1 MSKHL
6 TSQRYVFKIHSSRLR
21 RAKWNLQLTI
31 NQARENKE
39 LIALSESQMM
49 RFIDELNG
57 IINPELHI
65 SDIKSQIKKLKF
77 EKNLAVSRPK
87 IKKLYAELDKYQFK
101 KDYVC
106 VVIDKNKDYQ
116 TIYKNGFKINGI
128 TYRRLLGT
136 TGGVKNNTIVFVNE
150 KLLPELK
157 KRIDNGRDLTKQ
169 FTPAKLEAYNALV
182 CSSSTPVSMPHGV
195 IVVHDCI
202 THFKSDVIE
211 LDDTGLEQ
219 PSMKY
224 IKNKDVE
231 LIDSDGYGLAMPEL
245 MERWGSEI
253 GEDFLLPG
261 CVIRNSFCKGAVF
274 PVDFQKFA
282 DDNNVSTVTDVWG
295 NTHNIHNIE
304 LVLTESML
312 KLWESYYSI
321 DDYLENCEKNHYT
334 FAITKSSEEELENVR
349 TMNYQF
355 LQSYDFTDEQID
367 ELIAPTVNE
376 IKDILSDDYR
386 KTILYTKGIGL
397 NENNIQHLDSS
408 FATALMIEPKM
419 KNDPYV
425 QSQIYTMIRKRIDNA
440 KVGVLKVPANYS
452 LVSGD
457 PYSLCQSMF
466 GLEVTGLL
474 KAGQV
479 YSKYWVDKGV
489 NKIVS
494 FRAPMTS
501 HNNIRLLDVVHNEEM
516 DEFYKYMTTPTIFNS
531 WDTCADAM
539 NGFDKDGDCVI
550 NTSFQ
555 LLVENTKQLPAVVCV
570 QRKAPKCIPTEDDIM
585 QSNINSFG
593 NAVGEVTNKITSMF
607 EIQARYPMDSR
618 EFRILD
624 YRIKCGQLYQQNQ
637 IDKTK
642 GIEAK
647 DMPDKW
653 YSWISNK
660 ISKGKDS
667 SEKKENWF
675 NRKLV
680 ADKKP
685 YFMKYIYPSEKSNMN
700 EYIKKNNEKCIM
712 RFRITL
718 NELLE
723 KENKTKDEE
732 KFIQCYYQRMPLGI
746 APCTI
751 NKICWKIEDMFDDM
765 KFMSNDNFDYSIL
778 KCDGVEYSNQ
788 LYNKIKKIYDRYRR
802 EVSDYAQYA
811 KSERLKSEDRQMQ
824 KYIFKEQFRQQCLE
838 QCPNEEYLCNIV
850 LDLCYS
856 KSKYSKQFAWDICGD
871 MFIQNLLKRHDYKIT
886 YPTLDEDGDIEFN
899 GQHFSMKT
907 SEIKVN
913 LDIEDNM
920 MEENECQ

>member
-21 RAKWNLQLTI
+21 RAKWNLQLTV

-57 IINPELHI
+57 ITNPELHI

-77 EKNLAVSRPK
+77 EKNLSVSRPK
-87 IKKLYAELDKYQFK
+87 IKKLYTELDKYQFK

-150 KLLPELK
+150 KLLPKLK
-157 KRIDNGRDLTKQ
+157 KRIENGRDLSKQ

-202 THFKSDVIE
+202 TRFKSDVIE
-211 LDDTGLEQ
+211 LDDTGLDQ

-224 IKNKDVE
+224 IKDKDVE

-245 MERWGSEI
+245 MERWGNEI

-295 NTHNIHNIE
+295 NTHEIHDIE

-312 KLWESYYSI
+312 KLWDSYSSI
-321 DDYLENCEKNHYT
+321 DDYLKNCEENHYT
-334 FAITKSSEEELENVR
+334 FAITKSSDKELENVR

-367 ELIAPTVNE
+367 ELIAPTINE

-397 NENNIQHLDSS
+397 NENNIQHLDNS
-408 FATALMIEPKM
+408 FATALIIEPKM
-419 KNDPYV
+419 KDDPYV
-425 QSQIYTMIRKRIDNA
+425 QNQIHTMIKKRINDA

-479 YSKYWVDKGV
+479 YSKYWIDKGV

-501 HNNIRLLDVVHNEEM
+501 HNNIRLLDVVHSEEM

-550 NTSFQ
+550 NTSLP
-555 LLVENTKQLPAVVCV
+555 LLIENTKELPAVVCV

-607 EIQARYPMDSR
+607 EVQAKYPKDSR
-618 EFRILD
+618 EYRVLD
-624 YRIKCGQLYQQNQ
+624 YRIKCGQLYQQNA

-647 DMPDKW
+647 PMPDKW
-653 YSWISNK
+653 YNWISNK
-660 ISKGKDS
+660 ISKGKNS

-685 YFMKYIYPSEKSNMN
+685 YFMQYIYPSERARMN

-718 NELLE
+718 AELLG
-723 KENKTKDEE
+723 KEERTKEEE
-732 KFIQCYYQRMPLGI
+732 KFIYCYYQRMPLGT

-751 NKICWKIEDMFDDM
+751 NKICWKIEDMFDHIKYSSSD
-765 KFMSNDNFDYSIL
+765 DFDYSIL

-788 LYNKIKKIYDRYRR
+788 LYNKIKKIYDKYRR
-802 EVSDYAQYA
+802 EVSNYTQYA
-811 KSERLKSEDRQMQ
+811 KSERIKSEERQMQ
-824 KYIFKEQFRQQCLE
+824 KYIFKEEFRKKCLQE
-838 QCPNEEYLCNIV
+838 CPNEEYLCNIV

-856 KSKYSKQFAWDICGD
+856 KSKNSKQFAWDICGN
-871 MFIQNLLKRHDYKIT
+871 MFIQNLLKRHNYKVI
-886 YPTLDEDGDIEFN
+886 YPVLDENGEIEFS
-899 GQHFSMKT
+899 GQRFTMKT
-907 SEIKVN
+907 TEIKVN
-913 LDIEDNM
+913 LDIEDNDVG
-920 MEENECQ
+920 

>member
-1 MSKHL
+1 M
-6 TSQRYVFKIHSSRLR
+6 
-21 RAKWNLQLTI
+21 QLTV

-49 RFIDELNG
+49 RFIDELNE
-57 IINPELHI
+57 ITNSELHI
-65 SDIKSQIKKLKF
+65 SDIKSQIKRLKF
-77 EKNLAVSRPK
+77 EKNLSISRPK
-87 IKKLYAELDKYQFK
+87 IKKLYEELDKYQFK

-106 VVIDKNKDYQ
+106 VVIDNNKDYYK
-116 TIYKNGFKINGI
+116 IYKNGFKINGI

-157 KRIDNGRDLTKQ
+157 RRIDNGRDLTKQ
-169 FTPAKLEAYNALV
+169 YTPAKLEAYNALV
-182 CSSSTPVSMPHGV
+182 CSSSTPVSMPNGV
-195 IVVHDCI
+195 VVVHDCI
-202 THFKSDVIE
+202 THFKADVIE
-211 LDDTGLEQ
+211 LDDTGLDQ

-224 IKNKDVE
+224 IKDKDVE
-231 LIDSDGYGLAMPEL
+231 LNDSDGYGLAMPQL
-245 MERWGSEI
+245 MERWGQEI
-253 GEDFLLPG
+253 GENFLLPG

-274 PVDFQKFA
+274 PIDFQKFA
-282 DDNNVSTVTDVWG
+282 KDHDISTITDVWG
-295 NTHNIHNIE
+295 NVYNINEVE

-312 KLWESYYSI
+312 KLWDGYSSI
-321 DDYLENCEKNHYT
+321 DDYLKNCEENKYT
-334 FAITKSSEEELENVR
+334 FAITKASEEELENVR

-355 LQSYDFTDEQID
+355 LQSYDFTDEQIE
-367 ELIAPTVNE
+367 ELITPTVDE
-376 IKDILSDDYR
+376 IKGILSDDYR
-386 KTILYTKGIGL
+386 KTILYTKGVGL
-397 NENNIQHLDSS
+397 NENNIQHLDNS

-425 QSQIYTMIRKRIDNA
+425 KNQIYTMIRKRIDDA

-479 YSKYWVDKGV
+479 YSKYWIDNGVD
-489 NKIVS
+489 KIVS

-501 HNNIRLLDVVHNEEM
+501 HNNIRLLNVVHNEKM

-539 NGFDKDGDCVI
+539 NGFDKDGDAVI
-550 NTSFQ
+550 NTSFP
-555 LLVENTKQLPAVVCV
+555 LLIENTKELPAVVCV

-607 EIQARYPMDSR
+607 EVQARYEKDSR
-618 EFRILD
+618 EYRTLD
-624 YRIKCGQLYQQNQ
+624 YRIKCGQLYQQNA

-647 DMPDKW
+647 PMPDKW
-653 YSWISNK
+653 YNWISNK
-660 ISKGKDS
+660 ISKGKNS
-667 SEKKENWF
+667 SEKKEHWF

-685 YFMKYIYPSEKSNMN
+685 YFMQYVYPTEKTRMN

-718 NELLE
+718 DELLT
-723 KENKTKDEE
+723 KENKTQEEE
-732 KFIQCYYQRMPLGI
+732 KFIYCYYQRMPLGT

-751 NKICWKIEDMFDDM
+751 NKICWKIEELFDNTEWINNGD
-765 KFMSNDNFDYSIL
+765 FDYSIL
-778 KCDGVEYSNQ
+778 KCDVEYSNQ
-788 LYNKIKKIYDRYRR
+788 LYNKIKKTYDRYRR
-802 EVSDYAQYA
+802 ETANYMQYA
-811 KSERLKSEDRQMQ
+811 KSERIKSDERQMQ
-824 KYIFKEQFRQQCLE
+824 KYIFKEQFRRQCLE

-871 MFIQNLLKRHDYKIT
+871 MFIQNLLKRHNYIVS
-886 YPTLDEDGDIEFN
+886 YPTLDEHGDIEFN
-899 GQHFSMKT
+899 GLHFSMKT
-907 SEIKVN
+907 TEIKVSV
-913 LDIEDNM
+913 DIESEDS
-920 MEENECQ
+920 ECQLY

>member
-1 MSKHL
+1 L
-6 TSQRYVFKIHSSRLR
+6 T
-21 RAKWNLQLTI
+21 LTI

-49 RFIDELNG
+49 RFIDELND
-57 IINPELHI
+57 ITNPEIHI
-65 SDIKSQIKKLKF
+65 ADIKSQIKKLKL
-77 EKNLAVSRPK
+77 EKNLAYSRPK
-87 IKKLYAELDKYQFK
+87 IKKLYEELDKYQFK

-106 VVIDKNKDYQ
+106 VVIDNNKDYMK
-116 TIYKNGFKINGI
+116 IYKNGFKINGI
-128 TYRRLLGT
+128 TFRRLLGT

-150 KLLPELK
+150 KLLSELK
-157 KRIDNGRDLTKQ
+157 RRIDNGRDLTKQ

-182 CSSSTPVSMPHGV
+182 CSSSTPVSLPNGIV
-195 IVVHDCI
+195 VVHDCI
-202 THFKSDVIE
+202 THFKSNVIE
-211 LDDTGLEQ
+211 LDDTGLDQ

-224 IKNKDVE
+224 IKDKDIE
-231 LIDSDGYGLAMPEL
+231 LNDSDGYGLAMPPL
-245 MERWGSEI
+245 MERWGEEI
-253 GEDFLLPG
+253 GEEFLLPG

-274 PVDFQKFA
+274 PIDFQKFA
-282 DDNNVSTVTDVWG
+282 REHNVTNITDVWG
-295 NTHNIHNIE
+295 NTYDIDNVE
-304 LVLTESML
+304 LILTESML
-312 KLWESYYSI
+312 KLWDSYSSI
-321 DDYLENCEKNHYT
+321 EDYLDNCKKNNYT

-367 ELIAPTVNE
+367 ELIDPTVSE

-397 NENNIQHLDSS
+397 NESNIQHLDSS

-419 KNDPYV
+419 KDDPYV
-425 QSQIYTMIRKRIDNA
+425 KNQLYTMIKKRIDNA

-457 PYSLCQSMF
+457 PYSLCQSML
-466 GLEVTGLL
+466 GLEITGLL

-479 YSKYWVDKGV
+479 YSKYWIDKGV

-501 HNNIRLLDVVHNEEM
+501 HNNIRLLSVVHNEEM

-550 NTSFQ
+550 NTSFP
-555 LLVENTKQLPAVVCV
+555 LLVNNTKELPAIVCV

-607 EIQARYPMDSR
+607 EVQARYPKDSR
-618 EFRILD
+618 EYRILD
-624 YRIKCGQLYQQNQ
+624 YRIKCGQLYQQNA

-647 DMPDKW
+647 PMPDKW
-653 YSWISNK
+653 YNWISNK
-660 ISKGKDS
+660 INKGKDS
-667 SEKKENWF
+667 SEKRKNWF
-675 NRKLV
+675 NRKLI

-685 YFMKYIYPSEKSNMN
+685 YFMQYIYPAEKSKLN

-718 NELLE
+718 DELLK
-723 KENKTKDEE
+723 KENKTLEEE
-732 KFIQCYYQRMPLGI
+732 KFIYCYYHRIPLGT

-751 NKICWKIEDMFDDM
+751 NRICWKIENIFDGM
-765 KFMSNDNFDYSIL
+765 KTMENNNFDYSIL
-778 KCDGVEYSNQ
+778 KSNAEYSNH
-788 LYNKIKKIYDRYRR
+788 LYLQIKKIYDRYRR
-802 EVSDYAQYA
+802 ETSNYMQYA
-811 KSERLKSEDRQMQ
+811 KSERIKSEERQIQ
-824 KYIFKEQFRQQCLE
+824 KYIFREEFKRQCLE
-838 QCPNEEYLCNIV
+838 QCPNEDILCNIV

-871 MFIQNLLKRHDYKIT
+871 IFIQNLLKRNNYMVS
-886 YPTLDEDGDIEFN
+886 YPTLDEEGDIEF
-899 GQHFSMKT
+899 GGLHFSMNT
-907 SEIKVN
+907 TEIKVMV
-913 LDIEDNM
+913 DIETED
-920 MEENECQ
+920 NECQLF